1 MFRSG
6 VSRLL
11 VADGNRLLGIV
22 SQSDI
27 MRFLAV
33 KLDLEGDDDPADKQ
47 VIKST
52 SEHLARESR

>member
-11 VADGNRLLGIV
+11 VADVNRLLGIV

-33 KLDLEGDDDPADKQ
+33 KLDLEGDDDLADKQ
-47 VIKST
+47 VTKST
-52 SEHLARESR
+52 REHLARESR